1 MSEDFSPNSTTMHM
15 TSVKHSAVSS
25 SSLVE
30 DHASQLIDELF
41 QGLED
46 ALDGLG
52 KQPSTST
59 EPHKSPS
66 SNSLSLRLQPNDS
79 ESEDVGLLVPYVKME
94 DATLESFY
102 NTELNSPPSSSPDNS
117 NDGFGQGILLGMA
130 CFSLIG
136 SIGLWLFT
144 QAKQPVAP
152 SVAAQPLPQISTPA
166 NPADVAF
173 ATESEQTLQSLENSP
188 PPLAVTPI
196 ATAALP
202 SITAN
207 PTPASAIAPSSPSI
221 TLPTKKPVS
230 VAIEKPPSAYVSKI
244 ETAPLPS
251 LQPLALSTVS
261 NPKSSQSKAIK
272 APTSAIPT
280 TVPNLAPQA
289 LPMGRSSKTGKAAGR
304 AGVTVQGIL
313 DLGDKSAMLI
323 ARNGSTQNIHPGETV
338 DSTGWVF
345 VRVENGQA
353 IVQRGNEVRA
363 VSGGEAF

>member
-1 MSEDFSPNSTTMHM
+1 MSEDFSPNFTMHM

-30 DHASQLIDELF
+30 DRASQLIDELF

-59 EPHKSPS
+59 EPHRSPS

-102 NTELNSPPSSSPDNS
+102 NTELNSLPPASPDPS
-117 NDGFGQGILLGMA
+117 KDGFGQGILLGMA

-136 SIGLWLFT
+136 SIGLWLFA

-152 SVAAQPLPQISTPA
+152 SAAQPLPQVSTPA

-207 PTPASAIAPSSPSI
+207 PAPAIAPSSPSI

-230 VAIEKPPSAYVSKI
+230 VAIKKPPSAYLPKI

-261 NPKSSQSKAIK
+261 NPKSSQSTASK
-272 APTSAIPT
+272 APTSTIPT

-313 DLGDKSAMLI
+313 DLGDKSAILI

>member
-1 MSEDFSPNSTTMHM
+1 MHM
-15 TSVKHSAVSS
+15 TSVRHSAVSS

-30 DHASQLIDELF
+30 DHASALIEELF

-46 ALDGLG
+46 ELDGLG
-52 KQPSTST
+52 KQPSTSDR
-59 EPHKSPS
+59 HGSPA
-66 SNSLSLRLQPNDS
+66 SNSLLLRLQPSDP
-79 ESEDVGLLVPYVKME
+79 EIEETGLLVPYIKME
-94 DATLESFY
+94 DATLESSY
-102 NTELNSPPSSSPDNS
+102 NTELTPPPPSTSDPS

-152 SVAAQPLPQISTPA
+152 SVAAQPAPQVSTPA

-188 PPLAVTPI
+188 PPLAVTPVATA

-207 PTPASAIAPSSPSI
+207 PAAAIAPSAPSVA
-221 TLPTKKPVS
+221 LLAKKTVS
-230 VAIEKPPSAYVSKI
+230 VAVKNPPSAPPLAYVRKI
-244 ETAPLPS
+244 ESAPLPS
-251 LQPLALSTVS
+251 LQPLALSTVPD
-261 NPKSSQSKAIK
+261 PKSSASKVIK
-272 APTSAIPT
+272 APVAAIPA

-289 LPMGRSSKTGKAAGR
+289 LPMGRQAKAGKVAK

-323 ARNGSTQNIHPGETV
+323 ARNGSTQNIHPGETL

-363 VSGGEAF
+363 VSGGEEF

>member
-1 MSEDFSPNSTTMHM
+1 
-15 TSVKHSAVSS
+15 
-25 SSLVE
+25 
-30 DHASQLIDELF
+30 
-41 QGLED
+41 
-46 ALDGLG
+46 
-52 KQPSTST
+52 
-59 EPHKSPS
+59 
-66 SNSLSLRLQPNDS
+66 
-79 ESEDVGLLVPYVKME
+79 ME

-102 NTELNSPPSSSPDNS
+102 NTELNSPPPSSPDNS

-173 ATESEQTLQSLENSP
+173 ATELEQVLQSLENSP

-207 PTPASAIAPSSPSI
+207 PAPAAAIAPSSPSVAV
-221 TLPTKKPVS
+221 PTKKPVS
-230 VAIEKPPSAYVSKI
+230 VAVKKPPATAYLPKI

-251 LQPLALSTVS
+251 LQPLALSTVF
-261 NPKSSQSKAIK
+261 NPKSSQSTAIK
-272 APTSAIPT
+272 APTS

-289 LPMGRSSKTGKAAGR
+289 LPMGRSSKTGKTASK

-313 DLGDKSAMLI
+313 VYGDKSAMLI
-323 ARNGSTQNIHPGETV
+323 ARNGSTQNIYLGETV

-345 VRVENGQA
+345 VRVENDQA

-363 VSGGEAF
+363 VSRGEAF

>member
-1 MSEDFSPNSTTMHM
+1 MSEDFSPNFTMHM

-59 EPHKSPS
+59 EPHRSPF

-102 NTELNSPPSSSPDNS
+102 NTELNSPPSSSPDKS
-117 NDGFGQGILLGMA
+117 DGFGQGILLGMA

-152 SVAAQPLPQISTPA
+152 SIAAQPLPQISTPA

-196 ATAALP
+196 ATAAFP

-207 PTPASAIAPSSPSI
+207 PAPVSAIASSSPSVAV
-221 TLPTKKPVS
+221 PTKNPIS
-230 VAIEKPPSAYVSKI
+230 VAVKKPPSAAYLPKI

-272 APTSAIPT
+272 APTSTIPT

>member
-1 MSEDFSPNSTTMHM
+1 MPEDFSPNSTMHM

-59 EPHKSPS
+59 EPQRSPS
-66 SNSLSLRLQPNDS
+66 SNSLSLRLQPNDL

-102 NTELNSPPSSSPDNS
+102 NTELNSPPPSSPDRS

-136 SIGLWLFT
+136 SIGLWLFA

-207 PTPASAIAPSSPSI
+207 PAPASAIASSSVAV
-221 TLPTKKPVS
+221 PTKKTVS
-230 VAIEKPPSAYVSKI
+230 VAVKKPPSAAYLPKI

-261 NPKSSQSKAIK
+261 NPKSSQSTVIK
-272 APTSAIPT
+272 APTSTIPT
-280 TVPNLAPQA
+280 TVPNLVPQA

-313 DLGDKSAMLI
+313 DLGDKSAILI
-323 ARNGSTQNIHPGETV
+323 ARNGSTQNIHPGEMV

>member
-1 MSEDFSPNSTTMHM
+1 M
-15 TSVKHSAVSS
+15 TSVRHSAVSS
-25 SSLVE
+25 SALVE

-46 ALDGLG
+46 ELDGLG

-59 EPHKSPS
+59 DRHGSLA
-66 SNSLSLRLQPNDS
+66 SNSLLLRLQPSDP
-79 ESEDVGLLVPYVKME
+79 EIEETGLLVPYIKME

-102 NTELNSPPSSSPDNS
+102 NTDLTSPPPSTSDPS

-144 QAKQPVAP
+144 QVKQPVAP
-152 SVAAQPLPQISTPA
+152 SVAAQPIPQVSTPA

-173 ATESEQTLQSLENSP
+173 ATESEQTLQALENSP
-188 PPLAVTPI
+188 PPLAVTSVATA

-207 PTPASAIAPSSPSI
+207 PAPAAAIAPSVA
-221 TLPTKKPVS
+221 LPAKKTVS
-230 VAIEKPPSAYVSKI
+230 VAVKNPPSAPPSAYVRKI
-244 ETAPLPS
+244 ESAPLPS
-251 LQPLALSTVS
+251 LQPLALSTVPD
-261 NPKSSQSKAIK
+261 PKSPASKVIQ
-272 APTSAIPT
+272 APVAAIPT

-289 LPMGRSSKTGKAAGR
+289 LPMGRQAKAGKAAK

-313 DLGDKSAMLI
+313 DLGDKSAILI
-323 ARNGSTQNIHPGETV
+323 ARNGSTQNIHPGETL

-363 VSGGEAF
+363 VSGGEEF